1 MVNWSD
7 MLMHDLEY
15 EKSLTVRGGV
25 LVWLLFVFVLIL
37 LQLSGRPS
45 SVDIVSTEALLS
57 NWRKVLRKKDNS

>member
-1 MVNWSD
+1 

-15 EKSLTVRGGV
+15 EKSLMVRGGG
-25 LVWLLFVFVLIL
+25 LVWLLFVFILIL

-57 NWRKVLRKKDNS
+57 N